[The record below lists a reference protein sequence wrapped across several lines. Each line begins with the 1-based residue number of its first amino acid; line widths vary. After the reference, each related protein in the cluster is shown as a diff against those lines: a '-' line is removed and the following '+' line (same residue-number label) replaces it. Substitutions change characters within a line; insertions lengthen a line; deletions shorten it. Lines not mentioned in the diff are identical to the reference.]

1 MPRICSVFLSY
12 GRVEGFLAFGG
23 FFFVRVYVRVSYGCV
38 GLRFFR
44 V

>member
-23 FFFVRVYVRVSYGCV
+23 FFLSGYML
-38 GLRFFR
+38 GL
-44 V
+44 VTVV